1 MTEQPQ
7 IETLNHTDPLF
18 PFPPHRR
25 RHLKSETFCT
35 LVRIFS
41 HCYGESRQRP
51 SHSTEVVSEEP
62 KQDSGENELW
72 TATEP
77 ELRVEPVGQTGVVS
91 ETLLI
96 EGDAQSLKDVCIDEC
111 LDEDR
116 MEVVGSDHV
125 NKTDEGQFWE
135 TAIICGNTLEDKNPC
150 GGNVVSL
157 IGDQEGRCNLLEMCM
172 EEVGNEGQ
180 AVVDNPHHNFEVTE
194 DFDMCLDIDILDELP
209 KANEKN
215 AKGSSFVERH
225 VLEEVGN
232 EMQFMKLEKS
242 LSNCGVMNSPL
253 CVTADEE
260 IEEGEISGN
269 IGLYDQ
275 SSDLLLEDAVSLD
288 KEKVNEEQISEV
300 TINKEQ
306 KGANQEDTMFNKN
319 FGVRNNT
326 CDGVELTVRE
336 RNVSVKH
343 NSEML
348 VFVKS
353 EGAEMERGYN
363 SVLDTGRNNKQ
374 ATRVNEEFNHTA
386 VPETSGENA
395 TQNQG
400 TSSTK
405 KDADDCKKRKRGPMT
420 EKKKAKKRKRERT
433 KRAQTNKQLGVRRL
447 KIQPVLKPK
456 TVTTCRHYL
465 KGRCQEGE
473 KCKFS
478 HDTIPLTKSKPCC
491 HFARHSCMKGDDCP
505 FDHEL
510 SKYPCN
516 NYLTKGYCSRGTGC
530 MFSHELE
537 SSSSLRCTSSEKQLS
552 FPRKVD
558 SKSGTNATPSCNN
571 TQNVVESILKRAVQT
586 PTGISR
592 LMFGKS
598 SLGSPSKPNQAASS
612 PKTDGG
618 VKVGLPIINNTLDMA
633 QNSDEVR
640 RITAAPESKGINFLS
655 FGKAPMHD
663 CSSEKPS
670 NLSFSRDCGFQKQIF
685 GDFSKDKPAALSSK
699 KDDGLN
705 VGNQTGQSASDMV
718 HNSSEMPKRA
728 SAVAPRGINFLSF
741 GKSPLD
747 DFRNMKLTSVPSS
760 GDKNVDSSVPERES
774 TSKHQISSARPWRL
788 LSSSV
793 PSDQSLEQLGNRHG
807 KEIPSSA
814 LKALFP
820 NMPNSA
826 QKGHVSNMPDS
837 AHKSLQSMLA
847 FAAKYESKIKMN
859 HPPVSADFSKESSSS
874 S

>member
-1 MTEQPQ
+1 M
-7 IETLNHTDPLF
+7 
-18 PFPPHRR
+18 PP
-25 RHLKSETFCT
+25 K
-35 LVRIFS
+35 
-41 HCYGESRQRP
+41 
-51 SHSTEVVSEEP
+51 EVSP
-62 KQDSGENELW
+62 
-72 TATEP
+72 
-77 ELRVEPVGQTGVVS
+77 
-91 ETLLI
+91 
-96 EGDAQSLKDVCIDEC
+96 
-111 LDEDR
+111 
-116 MEVVGSDHV
+116 
-125 NKTDEGQFWE
+125 
-135 TAIICGNTLEDKNPC
+135 NTP
-150 GGNVVSL
+150 
-157 IGDQEGRCNLLEMCM
+157 
-172 EEVGNEGQ
+172 
-180 AVVDNPHHNFEVTE
+180 
-194 DFDMCLDIDILDELP
+194 
-209 KANEKN
+209 
-215 AKGSSFVERH
+215 
-225 VLEEVGN
+225 
-232 EMQFMKLEKS
+232 
-242 LSNCGVMNSPL
+242 
-253 CVTADEE
+253 
-260 IEEGEISGN
+260 
-269 IGLYDQ
+269 
-275 SSDLLLEDAVSLD
+275 
-288 KEKVNEEQISEV
+288 
-300 TINKEQ
+300 
-306 KGANQEDTMFNKN
+306 
-319 FGVRNNT
+319 
-326 CDGVELTVRE
+326 
-336 RNVSVKH
+336 NVS
-343 NSEML
+343 
-348 VFVKS
+348 KS
-353 EGAEMERGYN
+353 
-363 SVLDTGRNNKQ
+363 Q
-374 ATRVNEEFNHTA
+374 
-386 VPETSGENA
+386 
-395 TQNQG
+395 
-400 TSSTK
+400 
-405 KDADDCKKRKRGPMT
+405 
-420 EKKKAKKRKRERT
+420 
-433 KRAQTNKQLGVRRL
+433 
-447 KIQPVLKPK
+447 
-456 TVTTCRHYL
+456 
-465 KGRCQEGE
+465 
-473 KCKFS
+473 
-478 HDTIPLTKSKPCC
+478 
-491 HFARHSCMKGDDCP
+491 
-505 FDHEL
+505 
-510 SKYPCN
+510 
-516 NYLTKGYCSRGTGC
+516 
-530 MFSHELE
+530 LE

-774 TSKHQISSARPWRL
+774 TSKHQNSSARPWRL